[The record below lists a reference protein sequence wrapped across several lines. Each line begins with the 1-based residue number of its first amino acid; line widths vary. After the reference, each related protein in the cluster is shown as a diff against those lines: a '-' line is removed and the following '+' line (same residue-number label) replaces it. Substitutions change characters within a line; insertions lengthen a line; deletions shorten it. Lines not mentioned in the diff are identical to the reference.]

1 MKVSVAADISA
12 DGHITRHGEPDI
24 SAWTSQEDH
33 EHFQNL
39 IADHSAIVM
48 GRTVYELMR
57 DSLKLEPGKLRVVLT
72 SHPEKFAAD
81 EVPDQLEFRTMT
93 PGEVV
98 ESLEKRGHKELLV
111 VGGTR
116 MMTEF
121 LSTGLVDIF
130 YLTVEPRFF
139 GSGDRLLLDK
149 ELDIKLQ
156 LKESRQL
163 NDAGTMLLTYG
174 VAK

>member
-24 SAWTSQEDH
+24 SAWVSREDH
-33 EHFQNL
+33 EHFQKL
-39 IADHSAIVM
+39 IADHSAIVI

-57 DSLKLEPGKLRVVLT
+57 DSLKLKPGKLRVVLT
-72 SHPEKFAAD
+72 SQPEKFAGE
-81 EVPDQLEFRTMT
+81 EVPDQLEFRKMT
-93 PGEVV
+93 PAELV

-121 LSTGLVDIF
+121 LKASLVDIF

-139 GSGDRLLLDK
+139 GSGDRLLLDQD
-149 ELDIKLQ
+149 LDIKLQ
-156 LKESRQL
+156 LKEFRQL
-163 NDAGTMLLTYG
+163 NDTGTMLLTYE
-174 VAK
+174 VS